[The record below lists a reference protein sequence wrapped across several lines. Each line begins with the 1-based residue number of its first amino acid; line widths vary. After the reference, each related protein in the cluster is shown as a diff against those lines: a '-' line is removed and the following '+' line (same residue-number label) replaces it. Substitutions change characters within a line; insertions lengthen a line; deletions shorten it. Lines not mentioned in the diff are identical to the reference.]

1 MFGLHEM
8 LDNVRCNRSDPQCC
22 GTGGLQVVFPCSG
35 RGDLERGLGGDDP
48 TGRRRTDSAMILLD
62 MICSD

>member
-35 RGDLERGLGGDDP
+35 RGGAIWLGGDDP